1 MNREMQEDNINIERD
16 IPLILFYAITY
27 YVCIFILYSFLI
39 PIYRPIMSIL
49 VHILIKHSHGEIF
62 ISLPALVLVK

>member
-1 MNREMQEDNINIERD
+1 MNREMQEDNIYIERD

-39 PIYRPIMSIL
+39 PIY
-49 VHILIKHSHGEIF
+49 V
-62 ISLPALVLVK
+62 

>member
-1 MNREMQEDNINIERD
+1 MQHDNIIVLLD
-16 IPLILFYAITY
+16 IPFILFYARTY
-27 YVCIFILYSFLI
+27 YVYIFILYSFLI

-62 ISLPALVLVK
+62 LSLPALVLLK